1 MRLSGTGKT
10 TPQAQGRAHGHL
22 VLLVWEPS
30 LPCRAWAPAWGLW
43 VTVPVKGS
51 QGDPSDSWSSRKM
64 IWGPYPPSPP
74 LALVPLLRNP
84 NISTQCRTPDQACRL
99 CPQGD
104 PRIEMSLSA
113 LTVPWP
119 PPNVTLAE
127 PSPSWGFQ
135 WREELRA
142 TLGTV
147 PTCRSCL
154 HLHSSNL
161 SSHLPAHASMQSS
174 SSLIVPPGLSP
185 SGHRDCPAG
194 TCLHPRPWLEPQFR
208 F

>member
-1 MRLSGTGKT
+1 MSQLSEGNRRPPFKYLLCKWQKGFSEGEARTVAIGGNPRVSGMRLSGTGKT

-104 PRIEMSLSA
+104 SRIEMSLSA

-142 TLGTV
+142 TLGTSF
-147 PTCRSCL
+147 T
-154 HLHSSNL
+154 L
-161 SSHLPAHASMQSS
+161 S
-174 SSLIVPPGLSP
+174 
-185 SGHRDCPAG
+185 
-194 TCLHPRPWLEPQFR
+194 
-208 F
+208 